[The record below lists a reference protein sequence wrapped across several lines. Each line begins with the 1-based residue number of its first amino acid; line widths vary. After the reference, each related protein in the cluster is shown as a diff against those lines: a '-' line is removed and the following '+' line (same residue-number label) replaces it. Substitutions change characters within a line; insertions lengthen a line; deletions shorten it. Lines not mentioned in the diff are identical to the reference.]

1 MTIWVEEYMAM
12 ASAQER
18 LMGVPQMP
26 ARAVTQVSSGGA
38 VSTIA
43 LDPGTQFVALFNT
56 AANGFMIMG
65 GVEHRLDG
73 DRQHALRPAEPAHHP
88 GREAARQAVRV
99 VNMKKE
105 MPAQPC
111 PAHPRQNRP
120 CQIGLGRQADRTV

>member
-56 AANGFMIMG
+56 AANGFLIMG
-65 GVEHRLDG
+65 GSSTGSTTTGSTHYVP
-73 DRQHALRPAEPAHHP
+73 Q
-88 GREAARQAVRV
+88 
-99 VNMKKE
+99 N
-105 MPAQPC
+105 QPIIRGVK
-111 PAHPRQNRP
+111 PLAK
-120 CQIGLGRQADRTV
+120 LFVWST

>member
-65 GVEHRLDG
+65 GRAQA
-73 DRQHALRPAEPAHHP
+73 RRRPAARTTSRRTSPSS
-88 GREAARQAVRV
+88 AA
-99 VNMKKE
+99 
-105 MPAQPC
+105 
-111 PAHPRQNRP
+111 
-120 CQIGLGRQADRTV
+120 